1 MKMKNLTVIT
11 AILFSIVMW
20 SCNGGS
26 KSLSGEYVCT
36 KHYSESMIGEVKL
49 DFNEDGTCISVTE
62 FANIKGT
69 YEVKGDSVYITNNLF
84 ELTLKLEGNKVYNSS
99 VEYTKE

>member
-1 MKMKNLTVIT
+1 MKKVIVVSVV
-11 AILFSIVMW
+11 ILSMFMW

-26 KSLSGEYVCT
+26 NSLSGEYVCT
-36 KHYSESMIGEVKL
+36 KHYSESMIGELKI

-69 YEVKGDSVYITNNLF
+69 YEIDGDSVYITNNLF
-84 ELTLKLEGNKVYNSS
+84 ELTLKVEGNKVFNTS